1 MTKESTCPCDST
13 VKLPNILY
21 TERYMKRVLSC
32 YESVG
37 PSIRAKHKIGH
48 YDLYFYSKSLPYIFK
63 SMLCM
68 SIMLLNI
75 NQLSPYN
82 FADHYMTI

>member
-1 MTKESTCPCDST
+1 
-13 VKLPNILY
+13 
-21 TERYMKRVLSC
+21 MKKVLCS

-48 YDLYFYSKSLPYIFK
+48 YDLYFYSKRLSYIFK

-68 SIMLLNI
+68 SIMLLNM
-75 NQLSPYN
+75 NLLVPYN

>member
-1 MTKESTCPCDST
+1 
-13 VKLPNILY
+13 
-21 TERYMKRVLSC
+21 MKKVLCS

-37 PSIRAKHKIGH
+37 PSTRPKHKIGH

-68 SIMLLNI
+68 SIMRLNM
-75 NQLSPYN
+75 NQLAPYN

>member
-1 MTKESTCPCDST
+1 
-13 VKLPNILY
+13 
-21 TERYMKRVLSC
+21 MKKVLCS

-63 SMLCM
+63 SMLCI
-68 SIMLLNI
+68 SIMRLNM
-75 NQLSPYN
+75 NQLAPYN
-82 FADHYMTI
+82 FADYNMTI

>member
-1 MTKESTCPCDST
+1 
-13 VKLPNILY
+13 
-21 TERYMKRVLSC
+21 MKKVLCS

-68 SIMLLNI
+68 SIMLLNTGM
-75 NQLSPYN
+75 NQLAPYN
-82 FADHYMTI
+82 FADHYFTI